1 MWCSVYKWIVYF
13 ANWRYRNVFVF
24 YPISLFFYVF
34 VASSEYTVYLCASYR
49 NKKVNRFTKKYNY
62 CNYSL
67 CKDKG
72 ICAVQRN
79 GDFSV
84 LYSLSVPNIFLFF
97 LSKCRATHSLHNI
110 NKRAREKLHNAF
122 RSRLRKSS
130 RCLFLRIRWPGE
142 SQRL

>member
-1 MWCSVYKWIVYF
+1 MY
-13 ANWRYRNVFVF
+13 
-24 YPISLFFYVF
+24 LFSILILLFSEF
-34 VASSEYTVYLCASYR
+34 FASSEYTAYLCASYR
-49 NKKVNRFTKKYNY
+49 NKKMNRFTKKYNY

-110 NKRAREKLHNAF
+110 NRRAREKLHNAF
-122 RSRLRKSS
+122 RSRLCKSS
-130 RCLFLRIRWPGE
+130 RCLFRRIRWPGE